1 MPAGLHK
8 SQNYIIWMV
17 AKRELKFIKS
27 LHQKKYRT
35 RHGLFLAEGVKL
47 VGELLRSGWQPRELF
62 STESV
67 EGITGARHIA
77 EQDLKKVSAL
87 VQPNKVLGIFEI
99 PPPVSPVFRGW
110 LLALDG
116 VRDPGNLGTIIR
128 LCDWFGIRD
137 LVCSPDTVDCYNPKV
152 LMATMGSIARVRV
165 HYLPLEQTL
174 AESGLPVFGASMEG
188 EPLGSFGMPEEG
200 ILVMGSESHGISK
213 GVSEQVQ
220 KILGISSFGNGDAES
235 LNVAAASAIFL
246 YEIRRNQEG
255 PTQK

>member
-1 MPAGLHK
+1 MPTGLHK

-27 LHQKKYRT
+27 LHQKKYRS

-47 VGELLRSGWQPRELF
+47 VRELLHAGWKPRELF
-62 STESV
+62 CTVPV
-67 EGITGARHIA
+67 EGISPARPISDQ
-77 EQDLKKVSAL
+77 ELKKVSTL

-99 PPPVSPVFRGW
+99 PNHCGPVFEGW

-137 LVCSPDTVDCYNPKV
+137 LLCTPDTVDCYNPKV
-152 LMATMGSIARVRV
+152 LMATMGSMARVRV
-165 HYLPLEQTL
+165 HYLPLKEAL
-174 AESGLPVFGASMEG
+174 SGSGLPVFGASMEG
-188 EPLGSFGMPEEG
+188 GPLGSFRLPDQG
-200 ILVMGSESHGISK
+200 ILVMGSESHGISA
-213 GVSEQVQ
+213 GVAEELQGT
-220 KILGISSFGNGDAES
+220 LGISPFGNGRAES
-235 LNVAAASAIFL
+235 LNVAMASAIFL
-246 YEIRRNQEG
+246 YEIRRNTAG

>member
-8 SQNYIIWMV
+8 SQNYTIWMV
-17 AKRELKFIKS
+17 AKRDLKFIKS
-27 LHQKKYRT
+27 LHQKKYRS

-62 STESV
+62 STEPV
-67 EGITGARHIA
+67 EGVSPARPIS
-77 EQDLKKVSAL
+77 EEELKKVSAL

-99 PPPVSPVFRGW
+99 ASPTAPAFEGW

-137 LVCSPDTVDCYNPKV
+137 LLCSPDTVDCYNPKV

-165 HYLPLEQTL
+165 HYLPLEEAL
-174 AESGLPVFGASMEG
+174 VESGLPVYGASMEG
-188 EPLGSFGMPEEG
+188 EPLGSFPLPEEG
-200 ILVMGSESHGISK
+200 ILVMGSESHGISS
-213 GVSEQVQ
+213 GVRELLANTLA
-220 KILGISSFGNGDAES
+220 IAPFGQGDAES
-235 LNVAAASAIFL
+235 LNVATASAIFL
-246 YEIRRNQEG
+246 YEIRQNPAGVIQ
-255 PTQK
+255 T